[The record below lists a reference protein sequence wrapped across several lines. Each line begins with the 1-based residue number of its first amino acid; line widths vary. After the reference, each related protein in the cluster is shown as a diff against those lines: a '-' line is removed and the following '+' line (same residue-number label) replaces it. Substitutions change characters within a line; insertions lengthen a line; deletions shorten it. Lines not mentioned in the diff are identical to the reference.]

1 MTTTFN
7 KRFEKTW
14 DKLLKRNSSEI
25 ILVGLKKA
33 TMKEAP
39 QFIINGIFSGW
50 TNTDNKK
57 DIFGETNTTIK
68 LKITDIENTYSQPG
82 LIKGSGKIIDSF
94 DFEKIQDKTLYLN
107 TNINKSYIINLKI
120 SNVKYKTIINI
131 YNEENKTYTKLIL
144 TNDKELQIPIISIG
158 EKIYIDYNESIGDI
172 NCEATL
178 NLVDESL
185 KCPLM
190 NLKSEIDFVQV
201 QNRTFKIDSQTMN
214 GSGNLMILTVSNK
227 G

>member
-39 QFIINGIFSGW
+39 QFIINGVFSGW

-94 DFEKIQDKTLYLN
+94 DFEKVQDKTLYLN

-120 SNVKYKTIINI
+120 SNVKYKTIINV